1 VWARAARIGK
11 EAWRPPQDTSPVL
24 EQVMRPR
31 GLITALTYP
40 SVLSRGPCTV
50 PELASGPVLR
60 FWAVNGL
67 EAVNR
72 TGDGSGTVDVLEDVN
87 RPGGLL

>member
-1 VWARAARIGK
+1 
-11 EAWRPPQDTSPVL
+11 
-24 EQVMRPR
+24 M
-31 GLITALTYP
+31 
-40 SVLSRGPCTV
+40 
-50 PELASGPVLR
+50 R